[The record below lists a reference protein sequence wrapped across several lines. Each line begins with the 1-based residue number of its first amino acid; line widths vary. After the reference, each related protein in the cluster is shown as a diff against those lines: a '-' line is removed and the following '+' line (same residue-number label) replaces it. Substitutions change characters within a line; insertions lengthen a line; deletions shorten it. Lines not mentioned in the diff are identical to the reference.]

1 MLYLKKIDTLLMRL
15 WFHLEVHRRHQ
26 FFLLFVLMLLASFAE
41 MLSIGAVFPF
51 LSALTSPSAVFEN
64 TYAQPIIRILAITE
78 PDQLLPP
85 LTIAFGIATLIAGA
99 MRVLLLWVSMRF
111 SFSAGADLSTT
122 IYRATLYQPYSV
134 QVLRN
139 SSEVISGIYRKT
151 DIVIYSVLMPVLTL
165 ISSVMMVLAV
175 LFALFTINAGVTI
188 MAFGGFTLIY
198 LLIIVITRNQL
209 ALNGQEISRET
220 TQLIKALQEG
230 LGGIR
235 DVLIDGTQEA
245 YCSIY
250 QKSDLP
256 LRRAQMSNQFIGSSP
271 RFGMEVLGMLLIAA
285 LAYMLARQSNG
296 IEKAVPILG
305 ALAIG
310 AQRLLPILQQMYSSW
325 TSIQGSQESLRD
337 TLDLLD
343 QPLPNYLNNPTTKE
357 LIFENKIT
365 LKNLGFK
372 YGSENPWVLRKINL
386 TIDKGSRIGFIGV
399 TGSGKSTLL
408 DIIMGLLQPVEGG
421 IQIDDQEL
429 TVLNQRSWQSN
440 IAHVPQSIF
449 LTDSTIE
456 ENIAFG
462 IPRELIDH
470 QRVFQAAQQAQIAE
484 TIESWPLKY
493 ETLVGERGVKLS
505 GGQRQRIGIARALY
519 KQAQVIIFD
528 EATSA
533 LDNETEQ
540 IVMDAINGLSKNL
553 TILIIAH
560 RLSTLKDCN
569 KIVKLNHGGIMG
581 INSYEDIIKPFSKTT
596 NQ

>member
-1 MLYLKKIDTLLMRL
+1 MPHLKKIDTLLMRL
-15 WFHLEVHRRHQ
+15 WLHLAPQRRHQ
-26 FFLLFVLMLLASFAE
+26 FFLLFTLMILASFAE

-51 LSALTSPSAVFEN
+51 LSALTSPSAIFESA
-64 TYAQPIIRILAITE
+64 YAQPFIRILSITE
-78 PDQLLPP
+78 PDQILFP
-85 LTIAFGIATLIAGA
+85 LTIIFGVATLIAGA
-99 MRVLLLWVSMRF
+99 MRVFLLWVSMQF

-122 IYRATLYQPYSV
+122 IYRLTLYQPYSI

-151 DIVIYSVLMPVLTL
+151 DIVIYGVLMPILTL
-165 ISSVMMVLAV
+165 ISSAMLIAAV
-175 LFALFTINAGVTI
+175 LIALFTINAVVTI
-188 MAFGGFTLIY
+188 IAFGGFSLIY
-198 LLIIVITRNQL
+198 ILIIATTRNKI
-209 ALNGQEISRET
+209 ALNDKEISRET
-220 TQLIKALQEG
+220 TQVIKALQEG

-245 YCSIY
+245 YCAIY
-250 QKSDLP
+250 KKSDLP

-271 RFGMEVLGMLLIAA
+271 RFGMEVLGMLLISA
-285 LAYMLARQSNG
+285 LAYMLARQSDG

-337 TLDLLD
+337 ILDLLD
-343 QPLPNYLNNPTTKE
+343 QPLPNYLKTPTTKK

-372 YGSENPWVLRKINL
+372 YGTENPWVLRQINL
-386 TIDKGSRIGFIGV
+386 SIDKGSRIGFIGV
-399 TGSGKSTLL
+399 TGSGKTTLL
-408 DIIMGLLQPVEGG
+408 DIVMGLLQPVEGE
-421 IQIDDQEL
+421 ILIDGQVL
-429 TVLNQRSWQSN
+429 TTFNQRSWQSN

-462 IPRELIDH
+462 IPRKLIDH
-470 QRVFQAAQQAQIAE
+470 QRVLQAAQQAQIAE

-540 IVMDAINGLSKNL
+540 IVMDAINHLGENL

-560 RLSTLKDCN
+560 RLSTLKDCK
-569 KIVKLNHGGIMG
+569 KIVKLNQGGIMS
-581 INSYEDIIKPFSKTT
+581 INSYEDIIKPYSKIT
-596 NQ
+596 N